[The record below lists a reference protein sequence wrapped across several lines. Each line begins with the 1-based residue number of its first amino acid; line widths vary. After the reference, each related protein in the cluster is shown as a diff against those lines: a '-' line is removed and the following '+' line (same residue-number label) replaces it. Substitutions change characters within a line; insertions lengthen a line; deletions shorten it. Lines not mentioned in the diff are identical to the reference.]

1 MFVFTCELA
10 CVHVE
15 GTERVSANVSD
26 RDKVCVH
33 VLVCVRGW
41 VIMCVCVIQT

>member
-26 RDKVCVH
+26 RDKVCEH
-33 VLVCVRGW
+33 GR
-41 VIMCVCVIQT
+41 MCVLM